1 MTDDLWFFDGF
12 VVFLLGFITSVLS
25 ASLGM
30 ARLLMN
36 GPSKVV
42 KKQGPLG
49 GYAQVGFALVML
61 SIICVLVA
69 KALWLPYSTHDGPA
83 GDRDPLYALVWIGV
97 SLAPQLI
104 LVSFSILHEK
114 ICTKSLKSFSAIGPF
129 AHQLWMQKDPHHSDQ
144 VAFIR
149 FDAHVFYFHL
159 FSGEYWKQKIPG
171 LLHKVDIGQFIDHN
185 AWIDFWSIVSS
196 LFYRP

>member
-69 KALWLPYSTHDGPA
+69 KALWLPYSIYNGP
-83 GDRDPLYALVWIGV
+83 DRDPLYALVWIGV

-114 ICTKSLKSFSAIGPF
+114 YVLKSVKSFSGISPF
-129 AHQLWMQKDPHHSDQ
+129 D
-144 VAFIR
+144 R
-149 FDAHVFYFHL
+149 
-159 FSGEYWKQKIPG
+159 
-171 LLHKVDIGQFIDHN
+171 
-185 AWIDFWSIVSS
+185 
-196 LFYRP
+196 